1 MIRWIR
7 PFRKSSKTI
16 SLSICGVLFALLFCL
31 LFYLVWHHGT
41 DTVIGIPLQLML
53 ITIIFPLLLAG
64 LLFWLARKFEEL
76 AWQGDDE

>member
-7 PFRKSSKTI
+7 PFRKSSRTI
-16 SLSICGVLFALLFCL
+16 SLSICGALFALLFCL
-31 LFYLVWHHGT
+31 LFYLVWHHGA
-41 DTVIGIPLQLML
+41 DTVMGIPLQLML
-53 ITIIFPLLLAG
+53 ITIIFPLLTAG